1 MSKRLYVTITNLVF
15 IVSTVIMVTVTVVLH
30 VSMNFLFLSYEHTYE
45 TFALGPGKADR
56 AQVLLWKVPGLFGV
70 QGV

>member
-15 IVSTVIMVTVTVVLH
+15 TVSTVII
-30 VSMNFLFLSYEHTYE
+30 SMNFLFLSYEHTYE
-45 TFALGPGKADR
+45 IFALGPGKADR